1 MDRVWAGEIGVPT
14 VRQSFYYGVCTPETC
29 CLLDKLMVGG
39 MLGITQCDV
48 VFNLGGDFFE
58 RLVVQGN
65 VTVRR
70 TDTGNNV

>member
-14 VRQSFYYGVCTPETC
+14 VRQSSYYGVCTPETC
-29 CLLDKLMVGG
+29 CLVDKLIVGG
-39 MLGITQCDV
+39 MFGITQSDV

-58 RLVVQGN
+58 RLQGN

-70 TDTGNNV
+70 TDIGNNV